1 MTRTQTKRGIAMT
14 YGDIETSLA
23 SRDAVKFL
31 EDRLRLVPA
40 NIDGQGVDNSLLSY
54 ADKYDIAS
62 FLRSQSDFDVDETI
76 SIDTNMKAHLLAESA
91 VDRIQGVDGR
101 FEAITAEAILR
112 MNKEYFGYLM
122 DASYSQDTQA
132 PDVVSQGIE
141 ACEGLHGNTFTTT
154 ELFESGEYIVND
166 YSALIEH
173 GLSARMPGSMANG
186 IENSQPIEIKTLPNL
201 ETSVV
206 QKLAD
211 EQVTEITEN
220 IEQKPEQLQL
230 DFGEAVEQLSM
241 DLDDGLEQ

>member
-23 SRDAVKFL
+23 PRDAVKFL

-62 FLRSQSDFDVDETI
+62 N
-76 SIDTNMKAHLLAESA
+76 TNTKAHLLAESA

-173 GLSARMPGSMANG
+173 GLSARMPGSMASG

-201 ETSVV
+201 ERGVV

-211 EQVTEITEN
+211 EQVTEIAES